1 MNRLILTC
9 AALATLTACSPA
21 PTVAED
27 VALAPVAEIWGIA
40 ETAVI
45 SSETVPNGDGTTT
58 TTLQFFGAPVSDDEM
73 ADAPSLICEETG
85 TRVKSS
91 TVRSPTAMEA
101 LADGTL
107 MMIVTCGA

>member
-1 MNRLILTC
+1 MLTRPTVLTLLL
-9 AALATLTACSPA
+9 LAACSATPA
-21 PTVAED
+21 PPLSD
-27 VALAPVAEIWGIA
+27 SPDPQMFGIA
-40 ETAVI
+40 ESAIVQRFI
-45 SSETVPNGDGTTT
+45 VPNGDGTTT

-73 ADAPSLICEETG
+73 ADAPSLICDDTG